1 LRAHGHRSVFVIDGA
16 DDLPAMIADLA
27 KPGGAIVCLG
37 AGSITQWAAGLET
50 ALIEREARA

>member
-1 LRAHGHRSVFVIDGA
+1 
-16 DDLPAMIADLA
+16 MIADLA